1 MSEVEQAILFYSRR
15 NSKSIKLKRII
26 DSLGVVDIKTISV
39 DSKKVKESLLQDKN
53 YKIKEVPSV
62 LVIYDNEEFIVLTG
76 NELDSWF
83 NQLIDNVRNLNQESS
98 QQETYSPISSSVVSE
113 ESMTPLKVSE
123 ISQTSA
129 VKEIKKEGPS
139 PTELA
144 AQMSKQREQ
153 IEEKIDSIRPLS
165 TNR

>member
-26 DSLGVVDIKTISV
+26 DSLGVIDIKTISV

-62 LVIYDNEEFIVLTG
+62 LVIYNNEEFIVLTG
-76 NELDSWF
+76 NELDYWF
-83 NQLIDNVRNLNQESS
+83 NQLIDNVRNLNQES
-98 QQETYSPISSSVVSE
+98 QQEVSSVSE
-113 ESMTPLKVSE
+113 ISETSNSMTPLTVSE

-139 PTELA
+139 PAELA

-153 IEEKIDSIRPLS
+153 IEENLDSARPLS

>member
-1 MSEVEQAILFYSRR
+1 MSEVEQAILFFSRR

-62 LVIYDNEEFIVLTG
+62 LVIYNNEEFIVLTG
-76 NELDSWF
+76 NELDYWF
-83 NQLIDNVRNLNQESS
+83 NQLINNVRNLNQES
-98 QQETYSPISSSVVSE
+98 QQEEISEISE
-113 ESMTPLKVSE
+113 TSNPMTPLTVSE

-139 PTELA
+139 PAELA

-153 IEEKIDSIRPLS
+153 IEESLDSARPLS